1 MQSKD
6 SDLQSPSF
14 TLHKVELQS
23 PIHDSVSSRH
33 VCRINILLSYFF
45 QKQKVEVIEIVDTPE
60 PAMSSTHCTDANYAA
75 VSGAPS
81 LADEPLDL
89 NIRIATPG
97 TAQAK
102 RIVPPPVRNIGQFI
116 FATSFYKSYSSADI
130 SGLLLL
136 IFLHFPRVSGAAT
149 SIPER

>member
-1 MQSKD
+1 
-6 SDLQSPSF
+6 L
-14 TLHKVELQS
+14 V
-23 PIHDSVSSRH
+23 
-33 VCRINILLSYFF
+33 SYFF

-75 VSGAPS
+75 ASGAPC

-89 NIRIATPG
+89 NIQIATPG

-102 RIVPPPVRNIGQFI
+102 RIVPSPVRNIGQFI

>member
-1 MQSKD
+1 MIPYQVDTSAGLT
-6 SDLQSPSF
+6 SCCL
-14 TLHKVELQS
+14 
-23 PIHDSVSSRH
+23 I
-33 VCRINILLSYFF
+33 FF
-45 QKQKVEVIEIVDTPE
+45 RNKVEVIEIDDTPE
-60 PAMSSTHCTDANYAA
+60 PAMSSKHCTDANYAA
-75 VSGAPS
+75 ASGAPS
-81 LADEPLDL
+81 LAVEPLDL
-89 NIRIATPG
+89 NIIWIATPG